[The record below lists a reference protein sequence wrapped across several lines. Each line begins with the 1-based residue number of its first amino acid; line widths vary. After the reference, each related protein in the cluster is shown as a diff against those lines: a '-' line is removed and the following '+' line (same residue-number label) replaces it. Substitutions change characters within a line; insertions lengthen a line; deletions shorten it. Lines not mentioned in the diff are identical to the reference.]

1 MRAAALDLTLPSLLQ
16 DIIFIMLFL
25 LYESYDKIV
34 RTGVMLEQGGVKE
47 KNRPAGG
54 GREGEK
60 RKGSHAD
67 LFQFGIGS

>member
-1 MRAAALDLTLPSLLQ
+1 
-16 DIIFIMLFL
+16 MLFL